1 MQFEWDR
8 DKAAENRRKHGVSFY
23 EASTVFYDPLS
34 ISFEDAEH
42 PAWESRWLTIG
53 FSMEARLLVVCH
65 TDRHGAVRIIS
76 ARRASPRERAHHEG

>member
-1 MQFEWDR
+1 MRFEWDR
-8 DKAAENRRKHGVSFY
+8 SKAIENRRKHGVSFY

-34 ISFEDAEH
+34 ATFEDVDH
-42 PAWESRWLTIG
+42 PSRESRWITIG

-65 TDRHGAVRIIS
+65 TGRHGAVRIVS